1 MKNLNQKIS
10 AKIGKTLDKKIAE
23 QMGLYWHTWGRVNNQ
38 TLSQNLAQIQR
49 QTDNQLQTLKKH
61 ERIK

>member
-23 QMGLYWHTWGRVNNQ
+23 QMGLYWYIWGRVNNQ
-38 TLSQNLAQIQR
+38 PLSQNLAQIQR
-49 QTDNQLQTLKKH
+49 QTENQLQTLKKH